1 MALEIIVDGA
11 YLKGKKEEKISF
23 REFIHFKTDDLLI
36 LMVLLTMAYGLA
48 L

>member
-11 YLKGKKEEKISF
+11 YLQGKKEEKISF
-23 REFIHFKTDDLLI
+23 SEFIHFKTDDLLI